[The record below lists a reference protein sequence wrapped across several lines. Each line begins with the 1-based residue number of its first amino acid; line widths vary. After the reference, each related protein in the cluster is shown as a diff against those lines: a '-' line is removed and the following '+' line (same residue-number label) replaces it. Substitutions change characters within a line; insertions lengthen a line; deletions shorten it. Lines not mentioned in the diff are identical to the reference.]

1 MSGSTTFD
9 LSHRKPLLALPPL
22 KVIVV
27 RVTPAVDGWWIGRD
41 FRVDRKMNGCTSCIP
56 SGSSVPEGPTEL
68 KIPRDVPSDTR
79 FVKLFIC
86 QFVIM
91 KRKPVDPMS
100 RRWKHRLTGVELSR
114 YTRQHSNTTR

>member
-1 MSGSTTFD
+1 
-9 LSHRKPLLALPPL
+9 
-22 KVIVV
+22 
-27 RVTPAVDGWWIGRD
+27 
-41 FRVDRKMNGCTSCIP
+41 MNGCTSCIP

-68 KIPRDVPSDTR
+68 KIPRDVPSGISKSKNVIDAR

-86 QFVIM
+86 PFVVM

-114 YTRQHSNTTR
+114 YTRQHSNTT